1 MEYHSA
7 TKRKEIL
14 TSSTKQMYLEDIKL
28 GEINQ
33 SQKDEYCIISLRFA
47 SRAASSSFPFYY
59 YFLLQLGESLF
70 PLWIS
75 VFPSVKWG

>member
-1 MEYHSA
+1 MEYYSA

-14 TSSTKQMYLEDIKL
+14 TSSTTQMYLEDIKL

-33 SQKDEYCIISLRFA
+33 SQKDKYCIISLRFT
-47 SRAASSSFPFYY
+47 SRAASSSFSFYY

-75 VFPSVKWG
+75 IFPSVKWG